1 MKRRAVVAAVM
12 GCVVLAAASCAGPE
26 RPTATATATADGK
39 DAAST
44 SASPAPSAT
53 ATPTVDDA
61 VAAARER
68 MTAAA
73 TGRDAPGPEGLLVAA
88 GSTGGALFVWESS
101 DGRFCHGAAMGAGM
115 TSVACFTRPHTPPVG
130 KEPRLVP
137 MVRMMATG
145 WNVVFGAEHETVE
158 SVTCDGVPVRVED
171 VGVMADGRRSVHAV
185 EFPDLTLGTVSVRV
199 RRGSRV
205 VTETLALETF
215 AKKDTARFASC
226 GKPTS

>member
-1 MKRRAVVAAVM
+1 MRMTRRTAVAAVM

-26 RPTATATATADGK
+26 RPAATATATAAGK
-39 DAAST
+39 GAAST
-44 SASPAPSAT
+44 SASPAP
-53 ATPTVDDA
+53 PTVDDA

-88 GSTGGALFVWESS
+88 ESTGGALFVWESS
-101 DGRFCHGAAMGAGM
+101 DGRFCHGTATGVGV

-137 MVRMMATG
+137 LVRMMATG

-158 SVTCDGVPVRVED
+158 SVTCDGVPVRVKD

-199 RRGSRV
+199 RRGSGV

-215 AKKDTARFASC
+215 AKKDAARFASC
-226 GKPTS
+226 GEPTS

>member
-1 MKRRAVVAAVM
+1 MTRRTAVAAVM

-26 RPTATATATADGK
+26 RPTATATADGK
-39 DAAST
+39 GAASA
-44 SASPAPSAT
+44 SASPVPSAT

-88 GSTGGALFVWESS
+88 ESTGGALFVWESS
-101 DGRFCHGAAMGAGM
+101 DGRFCHGTATDVGV

-137 MVRMMATG
+137 LVRMMATG

-158 SVTCDGVPVRVED
+158 SVTCDGVPVRVKD

-215 AKKDTARFASC
+215 AKKDDARFASC
-226 GKPTS
+226 GEPTS

>member
-1 MKRRAVVAAVM
+1 MTRRTLVAAVM

-26 RPTATATATADGK
+26 RPTATTDGK
-39 DAAST
+39 GAAST
-44 SASPAPSAT
+44 SASPVPSAT
-53 ATPTVDDA
+53 ATPTVDD
-61 VAAARER
+61 AAARER

-88 GSTGGALFVWESS
+88 ESTGGALFVWESS
-101 DGRFCHGAAMGAGM
+101 DGRFCHGTATGVGV
-115 TSVACFTRPHTPPVG
+115 TSVACFTRPHTPQVG

-137 MVRMMATG
+137 LVRMMATG

-158 SVTCDGVPVRVED
+158 SVTCDGVPVRVKD

-215 AKKDTARFASC
+215 AKKDDARFASC
-226 GKPTS
+226 GEPTS